1 MDTII
6 VEVYLPAAG
15 RAFEVCLP
23 RAMNSLL
30 AAHLTADALA
40 PLSHGTYL
48 SSRASLFAWR
58 EDGRLLDMG
67 RSLEQEHVRNGSRLM
82 LI

>member
-1 MDTII
+1 MDTIVI
-6 VEVYLPAAG
+6 EVYLPAVE
-15 RAFEVCLP
+15 RAFEVRVP

-30 AAHLTADALA
+30 AAHLTADALSA
-40 PLSHGTYL
+40 LTKGEYL

-58 EDGRLLDMG
+58 RDGKLLDMN
-67 RSLEQEHVRNGSRLM
+67 RSLEQEYVQNGSRLL

>member
-1 MDTII
+1 METVVI
-6 VEVYLPAAG
+6 EVYLPAAG
-15 RAFEVCLP
+15 RTFDVRVP
-23 RAMNSLL
+23 QAMNSLL

-40 PLSHGTYL
+40 ALSDGAYL

-58 EDGRLLDMG
+58 ESGRLLDMG
-67 RSLEQEHVRNGSRLM
+67 RSLEQENVGNGSRLV